1 MHQSISFCSW
11 KSNKKISEDPMK
23 IRFRRDP
30 VIKYQVILIFVLVLL
45 VLIKVTLLIRYIATC
60 KLYMF
65 SSSTW
70 VHYKVSQMSVCSC
83 SVINFRGWLLLKV
96 CLIYQLLLCSVWVV
110 AIEGLPELLTYPMAM
125 KFQLKNMVPI
135 SRIDSSR
142 HKGLRLYSHLSVS
155 FFMDWR
161 KLVVFNH

>member
-83 SVINFRGWLLLKV
+83 SVTNFRGWPMVTTESLFDLSTFVMFCVSGCYWRFAWASNISYGNEVPAEKH
-96 CLIYQLLLCSVWVV
+96 
-110 AIEGLPELLTYPMAM
+110 GTY
-125 KFQLKNMVPI
+125 FKN
-135 SRIDSSR
+135 R
-142 HKGLRLYSHLSVS
+142 
-155 FFMDWR
+155 
-161 KLVVFNH
+161 